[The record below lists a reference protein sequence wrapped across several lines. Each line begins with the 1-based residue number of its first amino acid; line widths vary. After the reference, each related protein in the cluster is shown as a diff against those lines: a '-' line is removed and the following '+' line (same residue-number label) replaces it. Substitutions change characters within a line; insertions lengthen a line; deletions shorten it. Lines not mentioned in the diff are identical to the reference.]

1 MSALPKSVHHVS
13 FVEEKT
19 NCGKPSCRVCGGKG
33 GRFEH
38 GPYWYA
44 YFTRTDGSTGKVY
57 VGRDRSTWGALNRV
71 DLNTGDVAG
80 KPKAAPA
87 PKPIPTPKT
96 VTPRKARGAIPTAW
110 ARIFTRAGANPKLAC
125 EILGVKPGAKLAKA
139 DVKKAYR
146 AGIIANHPDKG
157 GSEEKAKAII
167 AAFKFLEPF
176 LT

>member
-1 MSALPKSVHHVS
+1 MSTLPKSVSHVS

-44 YFTRTDGSTGKVY
+44 YFTRADGSTGKVY
-57 VGRDRSTWGALNRV
+57 VGRDRSAWGALHRV
-71 DLNTGDVAG
+71 DLNTGDVARM
-80 KPKAAPA
+80 PNAAPN
-87 PKPIPTPKT
+87 PVSTPKT
-96 VTPRKARGAIPTAW
+96 VKAPTKRGAIPSAW

-125 EILGVKPGAKLAKA
+125 EILGVKPCAKLAKA
-139 DVKKAYR
+139 DVKRAYR
-146 AGIIANHPDKG
+146 AGMVANHPDMG

>member
-1 MSALPKSVHHVS
+1 MSALPKSVSHVS

-19 NCGKPSCRVCGGKG
+19 NCGKSSCRVCGGKG

-44 YFTRTDGSTGKVY
+44 YFTRADGSTGKVY

-71 DLNTGDVAG
+71 DLNTGDVARI
-80 KPKAAPA
+80 PNPA

-96 VTPRKARGAIPTAW
+96 VQAPKKRGAIPSAW

-125 EILGVKPGAKLAKA
+125 EILGVKPAAKLAKA

-146 AGIIANHPDKG
+146 AGIVANHPDKG
-157 GSEEKAKAII
+157 GNEEKAKAII